1 MTGLNS
7 KITLGI
13 VDYDVGN
20 HTSIRRVLNML
31 GYRCRISRDPS
42 TLGASDMIVLPGVAA
57 FPKAMASLREYGLN
71 EFLQTTATSGK
82 PILGVCL
89 GMQLLATSS
98 EEHGTTDGLNL
109 IPGTVVPIGLGR
121 WHIGWNSIEMTGNDP
136 LLIKSD
142 GEIMYFNH
150 SFHFSCDDAYKAAT
164 TTLDHEYTSIVRR
177 ENVIGI
183 QFHPEKSHVP
193 GHALLKSIIEGFCS
207 A

>member
-1 MTGLNS
+1 MTAHR

-20 HTSIRRVLNML
+20 HASIRRVLHML
-31 GYRCRISRDPS
+31 GYRCRISKDPD
-42 TLGASDMIVLPGVAA
+42 TLSASDMIILPGVGA
-57 FPKAMASLREYGLN
+57 FPEAMASLREYGLN

-98 EEHGTTDGLNL
+98 EEHGMTDGLNL
-109 IPGTVVPIGLGR
+109 IPGHVLPMGEGR

-150 SFHFSCDDAYKAAT
+150 SFHFSCDDAFRSAT
-164 TTLDHEYTSIVRR
+164 TTHDEVYTSIVRR
-177 ENVIGI
+177 ENVVGI

-193 GHALLKSIIEGFCS
+193 GHALLKSIIEGFHS